1 MLRISWPRLKA
12 ESCER
17 DERVYFYQDIYLYLR
32 AKFTGI
38 VIFSQSE
45 ELGAS
50 NSYS

>member
-12 ESCER
+12 CER

-32 AKFTGI
+32 AKFTGV